1 MKIELL
7 SPVSMDVSHSES
19 DIRFC
24 TAEDEKIL
32 SQGLVGLLA
41 VLVSDSDSVSD
52 SVVFGLYQKT
62 SGVVSHNTSHRSLGF
77 VRKSQL

>member
-41 VLVSDSDSVSD
+41 VLVSDSDSVL
-52 SVVFGLYQKT
+52 VCIRR
-62 SGVVSHNTSHRSLGF
+62 HRVLF
-77 VRKSQL
+77 LITPDIEA

>member
-41 VLVSDSDSVSD
+41 VLVSDS
-52 SVVFGLYQKT
+52 VVFGLYQKT
-62 SGVVSHNTSHRSLGF
+62 LGVVSHNTRHRSLGF